1 MNIEKLAKH
10 LKEFTLDEIN
20 MIAECDCK
28 TELEHLLNSSKICFE
43 QGLYKYKENINSEN
57 YEIFITPNR
66 NIQNI
71 SSKDAFER
79 FLNDYVKNNCKLETY
94 KRYSSV
100 IKYHLLPYF
109 KNKYLAEICNNDI
122 KELFNEY
129 KLKKLP
135 PKTFR
140 NNLSLLNQIIKYYQ
154 NLGIID
160 RKCNFQVRRLSNK
173 TNFKE
178 NRMIF
183 EGDLCQK

>member
-20 MIAECDCK
+20 MIAECDCNN
-28 TELEHLLNSSKICFE
+28 ELEHLLNGDKIVFE

-71 SSKDAFER
+71 SFKNAFER
-79 FLNDYVKNNCKLETY
+79 FLNDYVKNNCKPETY

-109 KNKYLAEICNNDI
+109 KNKNLVEICNNDI
-122 KELFNEY
+122 KEIFNEY

-135 PKTFR
+135 PKTIR

-160 RKCNFQVRRLSNK
+160 RKCVFQVRRLTDKNK
-173 TNFKE
+173 FYM
-178 NRMIF
+178 NRIIF
-183 EGDLCQK
+183 

>member
-28 TELEHLLNSSKICFE
+28 TELEQLLNSNKIYFE
-43 QGLYKYKENINSEN
+43 QGVYKNVETFKQEN
-57 YEIFITPNR
+57 YELFIVTNKV
-66 NIQNI
+66 NKNI
-71 SSKDAFER
+71 STQTAFER
-79 FLNDYVKNNCKLETY
+79 FLNDYVKNNCKFEIY

-109 KNKYLAEICNNDI
+109 ENKNLTAICNNDI

-135 PKTFR
+135 PKTIR

-160 RKCNFQVRRLSNK
+160 RKCIFQVRRLNNNNK
-173 TNFKE
+173 FYMNSI
-178 NRMIF
+178 IF
-183 EGDLCQK
+183 

>member
-1 MNIEKLAKH
+1 MNIKKLAKH

-20 MIAECDCK
+20 MIAEFDCK
-28 TELEHLLNSSKICFE
+28 IELERLLNSNKIHFE
-43 QGLYKYKENINSEN
+43 HGLYKYIETFKQEK
-57 YEIFITPNR
+57 YEVFTITNKV
-66 NIQNI
+66 NKNI
-71 SSKDAFER
+71 STQAAFER

-109 KNKYLAEICNNDI
+109 KNKNLAEIYNNDI
-122 KELFNEY
+122 RELFNEY

-135 PKTFR
+135 PKTIR

-160 RKCNFQVRRLSNK
+160 RKCVFQVRRLSNK
-173 TNFKE
+173 NQFHM
-178 NRMIF
+178 NRIIF
-183 EGDLCQK
+183 EV

>member
-28 TELEHLLNSSKICFE
+28 TKLAHLLNSDKIVFE

-57 YEIFITPNR
+57 YEIFIASNR

-94 KRYSSV
+94 KRYCSV

-109 KNKYLAEICNNDI
+109 KNKNLVEICNNDI
-122 KELFNEY
+122 KELINEY
-129 KLKKLP
+129 KLKNLP
-135 PKTFR
+135 PKTIR

-160 RKCNFQVRRLSNK
+160 RKCVFQVKRLTDKNK
-173 TNFKE
+173 FYM
-178 NRMIF
+178 NRIIL
-183 EGDLCQK
+183 EV

>member
-10 LKEFTLDEIN
+10 LKEFTIDEIN

-28 TELEHLLNSSKICFE
+28 TKLEHLLNSNKIVFE
-43 QGLYKYKENINSEN
+43 QGLYKYIETFKQEN
-57 YEIFITPNR
+57 YELFIIINKV
-66 NIQNI
+66 NKNI
-71 SSKDAFER
+71 STQAAFER

-100 IKYHLLPYF
+100 IKYHLLSYF
-109 KNKYLAEICNNDI
+109 KNKNLAEICNNDI

-129 KLKKLP
+129 KLKNLP
-135 PKTFR
+135 PKTIR

-160 RKCNFQVRRLSNK
+160 RKCVFQVRRLTDKNK
-173 TNFKE
+173 FYI
-178 NRMIF
+178 NRIIF
-183 EGDLCQK
+183 ESNLYQS

>member
-28 TELEHLLNSSKICFE
+28 TELEQLLNSDKIVFE

-57 YEIFITPNR
+57 YEIFTIANKV
-66 NIQNI
+66 NKNI
-71 SSKDAFER
+71 STQAAFER
-79 FLNDYVKNNCKLETY
+79 FLNDYVKNNCKPETY
-94 KRYSSV
+94 KWYSSV

-135 PKTFR
+135 PKTIR

-160 RKCNFQVRRLSNK
+160 RKCNFQVKRLTNK
-173 TNFKE
+173 NKFYM
-178 NRMIF
+178 NRIIF
-183 EGDLCQK
+183 ESNLYQS

>member
-1 MNIEKLAKH
+1 MNIEHLAKH

-28 TELEHLLNSSKICFE
+28 TELERLLNSNKIVFE

-57 YEIFITPNR
+57 YEIFITSNR

-71 SSKDAFER
+71 SSKDAFEK

-109 KNKYLAEICNNDI
+109 KSKELSEICNIDI
-122 KELFNEY
+122 KELFDEY

-135 PKTFR
+135 PKTIR

-160 RKCNFQVRRLSNK
+160 RKCIFQVRRLSDKNK
-173 TNFKE
+173 FCI
-178 NRMIF
+178 NRIIF
-183 EGDLCQK
+183 

>member
-28 TELEHLLNSSKICFE
+28 TELGHLLNSNKISFE
-43 QGLYKYKENINSEN
+43 QGLYQYVETFNQEN
-57 YEIFITPNR
+57 YELFIIYNKV
-66 NIQNI
+66 NKNI
-71 SSKDAFER
+71 STQVAFEI
-79 FLNDYVKNNCKLETY
+79 FLNDYVKSNCKHETH

-109 KNKYLAEICNNDI
+109 KNKNLAEICDNDI
-122 KELFNEY
+122 KELYNEY

-135 PKTFR
+135 PKTIR

-160 RKCNFQVRRLSNK
+160 RKCVFQVKRLTNK
-173 TNFKE
+173 NKFYM
-178 NRMIF
+178 NRIIF
-183 EGDLCQK
+183 ESNLYQS

>member
-28 TELEHLLNSSKICFE
+28 TELEQLLNSNKIYFE
-43 QGLYKYKENINSEN
+43 QGVYKYVETFKQEN
-57 YEIFITPNR
+57 YELFIVTNKV
-66 NIQNI
+66 NKNI
-71 SSKDAFER
+71 STQTAFER
-79 FLNDYVKNNCKLETY
+79 FLNDYVKNNCKFETY

-109 KNKYLAEICNNDI
+109 ENKNLTAICNNDI

-135 PKTFR
+135 PKTIR

-160 RKCNFQVRRLSNK
+160 RKCIFQVRRLSDKNK
-173 TNFKE
+173 FNKD
-178 NRMIF
+178 RILF
-183 EGDLCQK
+183 E

>member
-1 MNIEKLAKH
+1 MNIEKLARY
-10 LKEFTLDEIN
+10 LKKFTLDEIN

-28 TELEHLLNSSKICFE
+28 TELERLLNEGKIVFE
-43 QGLYKYKENINSEN
+43 QGLYKYKENLNSEN
-57 YEIFITPNR
+57 YEIFITSKR

-71 SSKDAFER
+71 SSKGAFER

-109 KNKYLAEICNNDI
+109 KNKNLAEICDSDI

-129 KLKKLP
+129 KLKNLP
-135 PKTFR
+135 PKTIR

-160 RKCNFQVRRLSNK
+160 RKCVFQVRRLTDKNK
-173 TNFKE
+173 FYM
-178 NRMIF
+178 NRIIF
-183 EGDLCQK
+183 

>member
-10 LKEFTLDEIN
+10 LKEFTLNEIN

-28 TELEHLLNSSKICFE
+28 TELERLLNEGKIVFE

-57 YEIFITPNR
+57 YEIFITSNK

-79 FLNDYVKNNCKLETY
+79 FLNDYVKNNCKPQTY

-122 KELFNEY
+122 RELFNEY

-135 PKTFR
+135 PKTIR

-154 NLGIID
+154 NLGIIN
-160 RKCNFQVRRLSNK
+160 RKCVFQVRRLTDKNK
-173 TNFKE
+173 FYM
-178 NRMIF
+178 NRIIF
-183 EGDLCQK
+183 EV

>member
-1 MNIEKLAKH
+1 MNIEKLARH

-28 TELEHLLNSSKICFE
+28 TELERLLNEGKIVFE
-43 QGLYKYKENINSEN
+43 QGLYKYKENLNSEN
-57 YEIFITPNR
+57 YEIFITSNR

-71 SSKDAFER
+71 SSKGAFER

-109 KNKYLAEICNNDI
+109 KNKNLAEICNNDI
-122 KELFNEY
+122 KEIFNEY

-135 PKTFR
+135 PKTIR

-160 RKCNFQVRRLSNK
+160 RKCVFQVRRLTDKNK
-173 TNFKE
+173 FYMNRIIIEKE
-178 NRMIF
+178 
-183 EGDLCQK
+183 LY

>member
-28 TELEHLLNSSKICFE
+28 TELEHLLNSNKIVFE

-57 YEIFITPNR
+57 YEIFITLNR

-71 SSKDAFER
+71 SSQNAFER

-109 KNKYLAEICNNDI
+109 KNKNLAEICDNDI

-135 PKTFR
+135 PKTIR

-160 RKCNFQVRRLSNK
+160 RKCIFQVRRLSDKNK
-173 TNFKE
+173 FNKD
-178 NRMIF
+178 RILF
-183 EGDLCQK
+183 E

>member
-10 LKEFTLDEIN
+10 LKNFTLDEIN
-20 MIAECDCK
+20 MIAERDCE
-28 TELEHLLNSSKICFE
+28 TELEHLLNSNKIYFE

-57 YEIFITPNR
+57 YEIFITSNR

-71 SSKDAFER
+71 SSKDAFES

-109 KNKYLAEICNNDI
+109 KNKELSEICNKDI
-122 KELFNEY
+122 KELFNDY

-135 PKTFR
+135 PKTIR

-160 RKCNFQVRRLSNK
+160 RKCIFQVRRLSDKNQ
-173 TNFKE
+173 FYI
-178 NRMIF
+178 NRIIF
-183 EGDLCQK
+183 EKDL

>member
-28 TELEHLLNSSKICFE
+28 TELERLLNSNKIVFE

-57 YEIFITPNR
+57 YEIFITSNR

-71 SSKDAFER
+71 SSKDAFEK
-79 FLNDYVKNNCKLETY
+79 FLNDYVKNNCKIETY

-109 KNKYLAEICNNDI
+109 KSKELSEICNNDI
-122 KELFNEY
+122 KELFDEY

-135 PKTFR
+135 PKTIR

-160 RKCNFQVRRLSNK
+160 GKCIFQVRRLSDKNK
-173 TNFKE
+173 FCI
-178 NRMIF
+178 NRIIF
-183 EGDLCQK
+183 

>member
-20 MIAECDCK
+20 MIAECDCEI
-28 TELEHLLNSSKICFE
+28 ELEHLLNSNKIVFE
-43 QGLYKYKENINSEN
+43 QGLYKYKENLNSEN
-57 YEIFITPNR
+57 YEIFITSNK

-71 SSKDAFER
+71 SSKDAFKN

-122 KELFNEY
+122 KKLFNEY

-135 PKTFR
+135 SKTIR

-160 RKCNFQVRRLSNK
+160 RKCVFQVRRLNDKNK
-173 TNFKE
+173 FYM
-178 NRMIF
+178 NRIIF
-183 EGDLCQK
+183 EKDL

>member
-10 LKEFTLDEIN
+10 LKKFTIDEIE

-28 TELEHLLNSSKICFE
+28 IEIEHLLNDNKLAFE
-43 QGLYKYKENINSEN
+43 QGVYKYIEICNTETYEVFTIQKGINK
-57 YEIFITPNR
+57 
-66 NIQNI
+66 NI
-71 SSKDAFER
+71 SVEIAFDD
-79 FLNDYVKNNCKLETY
+79 FLNEYVKLNCKKSTY
-94 KRYSSV
+94 VRYHSV

-135 PKTFR
+135 PKTIR

-160 RKCNFQVRRLSNK
+160 RKCVFQVKRLTDKNK
-173 TNFKE
+173 FYID
-178 NRMIF
+178 RIIF
-183 EGDLCQK
+183 E